1 MKAKYLMIN
10 VLCFMLGF
18 LVAAVLLHKEVP
30 QHYTPVGDI
39 ESPDTILI
47 PQAEERSLPFNTA
60 QPTPE
65 KRLYTSASPIPPE
78 LKGEPEN
85 KDEDKARL
93 LSIAQDIGLDSGSY
107 PDLAGYEN
115 QDITRLI
122 EQHLLTNLRASQGDV
137 YAQFDEVEHYLE
149 AMPQIASVQ
158 FFTDL
163 LAQAEHKGALSQ
175 SFAIHLMAQS
185 VEQFEPGTEP
195 LSQMQDIVATA
206 RHSESELVRLSA
218 LESLATMSADQAQ
231 LKHQLEQFQADEST
245 VIQAKITLLN
255 YHMALADKL
264 NNH

>member
-18 LVAAVLLHKEVP
+18 LVAAATLHKEVS
-30 QHYTPVGDI
+30 HLDTSAGGI
-39 ESPDTILI
+39 ESLDTISA
-47 PQAEERSLPFNTA
+47 PQAEERPPRLSSE
-60 QPTPE
+60 QPIQE
-65 KRLYTSASPIPPE
+65 ERLYTSALSAHSE
-78 LKGEPEN
+78 LNDEPEN
-85 KDEDKARL
+85 KDENKARL
-93 LSIAQDIGLDSGSY
+93 LSIAQDIGLNSSVY
-107 PDLAGYEN
+107 PDLANYEN

-122 EQHLLTNLRASQGDV
+122 EQHLLTNLRTSQGDV

-158 FFTDL
+158 FFSDL
-163 LAQAEHKGALSQ
+163 LTQARHKGELSQ
-175 SFAIHLMAQS
+175 SFAIHLLAQS

-195 LSQMQDIVATA
+195 LSQMQDIVAKA

-218 LESLATMSADQAQ
+218 LESLATISADQAQ
-231 LKHQLEQFQADEST
+231 LKRLLEQFQADESA

-255 YHMALADKL
+255 YHMAQADKL

>member
-39 ESPDTILI
+39 ESLDTIPT
-47 PQAEERSLPFNTA
+47 PQAEERSLPLNTA
-60 QPTPE
+60 QPAPE
-65 KRLYTSASPIPPE
+65 KRLYTSASPAPPE
-78 LKGEPEN
+78 LNDEPANNDEN
-85 KDEDKARL
+85 KARL
-93 LSIAQDIGLDSGSY
+93 LSIAQDIGLDSGIY
-107 PDLAGYEN
+107 PDLASYEN

-149 AMPQIASVQ
+149 TMPQIASVQ
-158 FFTDL
+158 FFTGL
-163 LAQAEHKGALSQ
+163 LTQAEHKGALSQ
-175 SFAIHLMAQS
+175 SFAIHLLAQS

-231 LKHQLEQFQADEST
+231 LKRLLEQFQADESA
-245 VIQAKITLLN
+245 VVQAKITLLN
-255 YHMALADKL
+255 YHMVLADKL

>member
-39 ESPDTILI
+39 ESLDTIPT
-47 PQAEERSLPFNTA
+47 PQAEERSLPLDTA
-60 QPTPE
+60 QPTSE
-65 KRLYTSASPIPPE
+65 KRLYASASLAPPE
-78 LKGEPEN
+78 LNDEPANNDEN
-85 KDEDKARL
+85 KASL
-93 LSIAQDIGLDSGSY
+93 LSIAQDIGLDSGIY
-107 PDLAGYEN
+107 PDLASYEN

-163 LAQAEHKGALSQ
+163 LTQAEHKGALSQ

-231 LKHQLEQFQADEST
+231 LKRLLEQFQADESA

-255 YHMALADKL
+255 YHMAQADKL
-264 NNH
+264 NSH